1 MTRIGLMGL
10 GRIGRNLFRLLY
22 AREDLR
28 IAAVSELA
36 EPEPLEYLLRF
47 DTVLGR
53 FPDEVS
59 IKEGQIFAFGRRI
72 PLVRGEGPA
81 PWGELGV
88 DVVLEATARGRTRA
102 ELEAHLG
109 AGARRVIACAPP
121 LDPPDA
127 TIVAGVNDGAL
138 RREHRIV
145 SNATSTVHC
154 IAPILKL
161 FQEAFGI
168 ERAMFTTV
176 HSYTGRHHL
185 ADVPEED
192 PRLGRAAAENIIPQE
207 SRSPAILKELL
218 PALGGRLTGAAMS
231 VPVRNGSAV
240 DLVCWHEQKVTPTA
254 INEVVRTAAGS
265 SRWSRVLYYED
276 DPIVSTDIARTSYS
290 SVFDSLSTMV
300 MGGKV
305 SKTLTWFDSGFGF
318 AQRAVELVER
328 FAELDRA
335 GRAA

>member
-1 MTRIGLMGL
+1 MGL

-22 AREDLR
+22 SREDIK
-28 IAAVSELA
+28 IAAISELA

-47 DTVLGR
+47 DTILGQ

-59 IKEGQIFAFGRRI
+59 IREGDLYAYGRRI
-72 PLVRGEGPA
+72 PLVRGEGAA
-81 PWGELGV
+81 PWGDLGV
-88 DVVLEATARGRTRA
+88 DVVLEATARSRSRA
-102 ELEAHLG
+102 ELEEHLE
-109 AGARRVIACAPP
+109 AGAKRVIVCGPP
-121 LDPPDA
+121 ADPPDA
-127 TIVAGVNDGAL
+127 TIVAGVNDETL
-138 RREHRIV
+138 RPEHRIV

-161 FQEAFGI
+161 FLGAFGI
-168 ERAMFTTV
+168 ERAVFNTV

-185 ADVPEED
+185 ADVPEQED
-192 PRLGRAAAENIIPQE
+192 PRLGRAAAENIIPQR
-207 SRSPAILKELL
+207 SRSPAILRELL
-218 PALGGRLTGAAMS
+218 PALEGRLTGSAMS

-240 DLVCWHEQKVTPTA
+240 DLVCWHRDKITPTA

-265 SRWSRVLYYED
+265 SPWRRILAYED

-300 MGGKV
+300 MGEKV
-305 SKTLTWFDSGFGF
+305 SKTLAWFDSGFGF